1 MNLTLCR
8 NLNLT
13 AAIICAGLVTYAF
26 YTQFYEGLEPCPLC
40 ILQRVAMIVLCALFL
55 LAAAHHPGKLGVRV
69 YAVLIALVAL
79 TGAVLAGRHVWIQHL
94 PADQVPECGPS
105 LSYMLDVFPLNETL
119 EMVFTGSG
127 ECAKVNW
134 MFLELSMP
142 AWVLL
147 WFMLLGA
154 IGLWVNW
161 RVR

>member
-1 MNLTLCR
+1 MNLTLYR
-8 NLNLT
+8 NLNLA
-13 AAIICAGLVTYAF
+13 AAIICAGLVAYAF

-40 ILQRVAMIVLCALFL
+40 IFQRVAMIVLCALFL

-79 TGAVLAGRHVWIQHL
+79 TGAAIAGRHVWIQHL

-119 EMVFTGSG
+119 AMVFTGSG
-127 ECAKVNW
+127 ECAKVHW
-134 MFLELSMP
+134 MFLGLSMP

-147 WFMLLGA
+147 WFMLLGG

>member
-1 MNLTLCR
+1 
-8 NLNLT
+8 
-13 AAIICAGLVTYAF
+13 
-26 YTQFYEGLEPCPLC
+26 
-40 ILQRVAMIVLCALFL
+40 
-55 LAAAHHPGKLGVRV
+55 LAATHHPGKLGVRV

-79 TGAVLAGRHVWIQHL
+79 TGAVIAGRHVWIQHL